1 MVISFVEAF
10 VLSLLNKTDSSNE
23 TDCLPTLSGLLKS
36 YLLNGTQ
43 GDTCS
48 FAEFN
53 NHSIKGTLHYVCRG
67 RYGYDYVKH
76 RVYSIGIPIHTLF
89 IFAYLSPDLPAPS
102 ECMVNNGTSSRYV
115 SCEEKYQSGCQKILN
130 SESYTV
136 SLYQQS

>member
-1 MVISFVEAF
+1 MVKPIRHFYPLIIQELSASVVAYMVITSVVAI
-10 VLSLLNKTDSSNE
+10 VLSLLNNTDSS
-23 TDCLPTLSGLLKS
+23 DCLPTLAGLLKS

-76 RVYSIGIPIHTLF
+76 IVYSIGISIYT
-89 IFAYLSPDLPAPS
+89 IIYL
-102 ECMVNNGTSSRYV
+102 Y
-115 SCEEKYQSGCQKILN
+115 
-130 SESYTV
+130 
-136 SLYQQS
+136 